1 MSAVRKADL
10 PERARRSIQD
20 RIARAAPWSGIAY
33 RATTIEYANRGD
45 IISGAGSRRHGGRW
59 NPRGGFAAV
68 YASLN
73 ARTALEESIA
83 GYEEYGIPAAR
94 AMPLVLVAL
103 DLDLER
109 TIDLTP
115 RAFWESAGLVRAKVL
130 RESWE
135 DAQDQSLEAVSQCL
149 GRLVFEGDVQGI
161 LVPSARVRRA
171 QNVVVFPAKLG
182 RTSVLRVRNVE
193 KLPPAR

>member
-1 MSAVRKADL
+1 MGAVRKHEL
-10 PERARRSIQD
+10 PQRARRVIQD
-20 RIARAAPWSGIAY
+20 RIAHAVPWSGIAY

-73 ARTALEESIA
+73 ARTALEESIG
-83 GYEEYGIPAAR
+83 GYEEFGIPAAR

-103 DLDLER
+103 DIDLER
-109 TIDLTP
+109 VIDLTA
-115 RAFWESAGLVRAKVL
+115 RAFWESAGLLRAQVL

-135 DAQDQSLEAVSQCL
+135 DVQDQGAEAVSQCL
-149 GRLVFEGDVQGI
+149 GRLAFEGDMQGI

-171 QNVVVFPAKLG
+171 LNVVVFPAKLG
-182 RTSVLRVRNVE
+182 RTSVLRVRKIE
-193 KLPPAR
+193 KLPPRR